1 VYLIT
6 ILCVVDTCAI
16 NKEITC
22 VSLQCL
28 AVDCLLDI
36 LMSLNYYSRSLG
48 NHGDFLQEA
57 IIFSLS
63 QFLIQSLNSFSSR
76 SILSKI
82 YRGAVSVFV
91 LLTSLCGKFRYE

>member
-1 VYLIT
+1 MGHSSVWLW
-6 ILCVVDTCAI
+6 
-16 NKEITC
+16 N
-22 VSLQCL
+22 
-28 AVDCLLDI
+28 CLLDI

-48 NHGDFLQEA
+48 NHGDFLQEG

-82 YRGAVSVFV
+82 YREAMSVFV
-91 LLTSLCGKFRYE
+91 LLTSLRVKFKYE